1 MKPAH
6 THNERRGF
14 DMNIGDKIPL
24 DDKISTI
31 DTKIVEI
38 VQIIPA
44 KYRDDGEEQWYEV
57 VDPIDAEVILV
68 ECKDHIGNEVSII
81 FGKEANLD
89 LLLDLL

>member
-6 THNERRGF
+6 TYNERRRF
-14 DMNIGDKIPL
+14 DMNIGDKIPV
-24 DDKISTI
+24 DGKIKTI

-38 VQIIPA
+38 AQIIPA